1 MSLSLREQLLAAGL
15 ATKKQAKQA
24 EQQERTQRHKDRHQD
39 KNAAQQERERAAQK
53 AQAAKAARDQEL
65 MRQRQIA
72 AEQRERA
79 AQLKQLVE
87 QHRLP
92 KPESDE
98 YFNFIHRDKVRRIP
112 VDAALRDRIMNGEIT
127 IVRCEGKY
135 ELVTSDIA
143 AKIRERSERALVELP
158 KEDERA
164 DDNDPYKDF
173 VVPDDLKW

>member
-15 ATKKQAKQA
+15 GTKKQAKQA
-24 EQQERTQRHKDRHQD
+24 EHRERAQQHKERHKDKTSGQQQREE
-39 KNAAQQERERAAQK
+39 AAKR
-53 AQAAKAARDQEL
+53 AQAAKIARDQEL
-65 MRQRQIA
+65 MRQRQLA

-87 QHRLP
+87 QYRMP
-92 KPESDE
+92 KPDSDE

-112 VDAALRDRIMNGEIT
+112 VDEALRQRILSGEVT

-135 ELVTSDIA
+135 ELVPPEAA
-143 AKIRERSERALVELP
+143 AKIRERNERAIVVLP
-158 KEDERA
+158 KEDSEP
-164 DDNDPYKDF
+164 DENDPYKDF